1 MSSVV
6 VIGAGLA
13 GARAVETLRD
23 LGYAGSIT
31 LLGNEGLAPYERPAL
46 SKRYL
51 QGRKDAG
58 SLAVHSPDWYAD
70 HDVEVRWEDAAV
82 GLDAG
87 ARLVR
92 LASGRTIQ
100 FAHAL
105 LATGARARRLDV
117 SGLATDGVHVLRTL
131 ADSTSLREALT
142 PGRKV
147 VIVGGGWLGLEVAA
161 AARRAD
167 CSVVVLERGPLPLQG
182 VLGEQLARHFAALH
196 RHHGVDLRTNA
207 SVLGVAS
214 RSGRVTAVRTTHA
227 TIPADVVLVA
237 AGAVPNTELAERA
250 GLAVDG
256 GVVVDEHLRSS
267 APAILAAGDVANAWH
282 AALGTRLRV
291 EHWDNAI
298 RQGRLAAHTILGRPE
313 VYDWQPYFFTDQFD
327 LGMEYVGY
335 ADSGDEVVIR
345 GDMSSGA
352 FIAFWLRAG
361 RVRAAMNVNTW
372 KVNHDLRA
380 LIGLSIPA
388 ERLRD
393 PGVDLRELVPSPQLA
408 S

>member
-6 VIGAGLA
+6 IIGAGLA
-13 GARAVETLRD
+13 GAHAVETLRG

-51 QGRKDAG
+51 RGRTEAE
-58 SLAVHSPDWYAD
+58 SLTVHPQDWYAG
-70 HDVEVRWEDAAV
+70 HDVDARWDDAAV

-105 LATGARARRLDV
+105 LATGARPRRLDLP
-117 SGLATDGVHVLRTL
+117 GLAADGVHVLRTL
-131 ADSTSLREALT
+131 ADSTSLRRSLA
-142 PGRKV
+142 PGRRV
-147 VIVGGGWLGLEVAA
+147 VIVGGCWIGLEVAA
-161 AARRAD
+161 AARGAD
-167 CSVVVLERGPLPLQG
+167 CEVVVLERGPLPLHR
-182 VLGEQLARHFAALH
+182 VLGEQVARHFAALH
-196 RHHGVDLRTNA
+196 RRHGVDLRTNA
-207 SVLGVAS
+207 SVLGVTS
-214 RSGRVTAVRTTHA
+214 RGGRVTAVRTTHA
-227 TIPADVVLVA
+227 TIPADIVLVA
-237 AGAVPNTELAERA
+237 AGAVPNTDLAERA

-282 AALGTRLRV
+282 ATLGTRLRV

-298 RQGRLAAHTILGRPE
+298 RQGRLAAHSILGRPE
-313 VYDWQPYFFTDQFD
+313 VYDWPPYFFTDQFD
-327 LGMEYVGY
+327 LGMEYVGH
-335 ADSGDEVVIR
+335 ADPGDEVVVR
-345 GDMSSGA
+345 GDVDSGA
-352 FIAFWLRAG
+352 FIAFWLGDG

-372 KVNHDLRA
+372 DVNHDLRA
-380 LIGLSIPA
+380 LIGLPVPA
-388 ERLRD
+388 DRLRD
-393 PGVDLRELVPSPQLA
+393 PGFDLREPVLSPQFA